1 MRTTLSVIL
10 GCLLLSSSA
19 MAQSPD
25 PPPPDVVPVPESI
38 RERVSTSAEGLVEEY
53 ALSGI
58 VVRLNGRFQS
68 LATATID
75 ETGRPVVEV
84 VEAVEV
90 VDGHTSRSISE

>member
-1 MRTTLSVIL
+1 MKSTFSVIL

-25 PPPPDVVPVPESI
+25 PPDIVPIPESI
-38 RERVSTSAEGLVEEY
+38 RERVSTSTEGLDEEF

-58 VVRLNGRFQS
+58 LVRLNGRFQS

-75 ETGRPVVEV
+75 ETGRPVVEEGEVV
-84 VEAVEV
+84 VEE
-90 VDGHTSRSISE
+90 GHTSRSIRE